1 MPRMNRGILLG
12 ISGKARA
19 GKDEFARG
27 ILDKFERLSFADD
40 VKAVA
45 KMLFHWDGQKGDELR
60 CGRCGEIFEAAVCP
74 RCGAGPPKAYPIGR
88 RLLVDL
94 GTKHMR
100 AIWPDVWV
108 DRILRRIDPD
118 KNYVVTDVRF
128 RNEFELIKEFG
139 GYMVRIERP
148 NRPLTSVEDNIS
160 ETDLDDADFDFV
172 IVNDGTIKELHD
184 KALEIYEETFNL
196 DRL

>member
-1 MPRMNRGILLG
+1 
-12 ISGKARA
+12 
-19 GKDEFARG
+19 
-27 ILDKFERLSFADD
+27 
-40 VKAVA
+40 
-45 KMLFHWDGQKGDELR
+45 
-60 CGRCGEIFEAAVCP
+60 
-74 RCGAGPPKAYPIGR
+74 
-88 RLLVDL
+88 LLVDL